1 MAKNTK
7 ENQKETIKRARKLS
21 LVQMIEAGVIKPG
34 RKLTAFYGGIEAVGF
49 VRKDG
54 TILLKAPAA
63 EDVNNQ
69 VFGSI
74 SGAARAI
81 CQAAGKARP
90 DVDGYKFF
98 GTVVNGKTVPVTA
111 LRQQA

>member
-7 ENQKETIKRARKLS
+7 QNQKETVKRARKLS
-21 LVQMIEAGVIKPG
+21 LTQMIETGVIKAG
-34 RKLTAFYGGIEAVGF
+34 RKLTAFYGEIEATGF
-49 VRKDG
+49 IRKDG

-63 EDVNNQ
+63 PDANNQ

-98 GTVVNGKTVPVTA
+98 GTVVNGKTVPVAA
-111 LRQQA
+111 LRAQ